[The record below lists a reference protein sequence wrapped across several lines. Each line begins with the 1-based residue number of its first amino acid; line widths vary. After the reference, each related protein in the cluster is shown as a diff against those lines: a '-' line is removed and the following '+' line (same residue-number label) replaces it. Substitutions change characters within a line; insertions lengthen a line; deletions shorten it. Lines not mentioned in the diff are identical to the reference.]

1 MGGGLWRQR
10 WSKKNPRSNNAA
22 RIYAL
27 CLLPKEIHNHLPCAL
42 FHAEGIHGYRASVS
56 RLYCARYCFEEIEDT
71 KGTALYP
78 ADGDELFC
86 QLRAVLSEKA
96 QISERQRAETE
107 LHKLGVELLFHTY
120 INRITFAEITH
131 NTAAHKY
138 DAIIYLDE
146 RVTKEEKRAN
156 AAAMRKAF
164 DAWLEENG
172 LTADPT
178 ALTEVPDPCEGRFD
192 TLAGAIAHI
201 DHILRFP
208 DLLLII

>member
-1 MGGGLWRQR
+1 MKKKFVMSLSQSYQQDLLNAIQLAEQGMLSPSRQ
-10 WSKKNPRSNNAA
+10 A
-22 RIYAL
+22 
-27 CLLPKEIHNHLPCAL
+27 
-42 FHAEGIHGYRASVS
+42 
-56 RLYCARYCFEEIEDT
+56 YCFEEIEDT
-71 KGTALYP
+71 KGTAFYP
-78 ADGDELFC
+78 ANGDELFRK
-86 QLRAVLSEKA
+86 LRTALGEKA

-120 INRITFAEITH
+120 IDRFTFAEITH

-146 RVTKEEKRAN
+146 RVTNEEKSAN
-156 AAAMRKAF
+156 TAAMRKAF

-172 LTADPT
+172 LTAAPA
-178 ALTEVPDPCEGRFD
+178 ALTEVPDPCAGCFD

-208 DLLLII
+208 DLLLI

>member
-1 MGGGLWRQR
+1 MG
-10 WSKKNPRSNNAA
+10 
-22 RIYAL
+22 
-27 CLLPKEIHNHLPCAL
+27 
-42 FHAEGIHGYRASVS
+42 
-56 RLYCARYCFEEIEDT
+56 
-71 KGTALYP
+71 
-78 ADGDELFC
+78 
-86 QLRAVLSEKA
+86 EKA

-107 LHKLGVELLFHTY
+107 LHKLGVELLFHIY
-120 INRITFAEITH
+120 INRFTFAEITH

-146 RVTKEEKRAN
+146 CATDKNKRAN

-164 DAWLEENG
+164 DAWLKESG
-172 LTADPT
+172 YTADPA

-208 DLLLII
+208 DLLLI

>member
-1 MGGGLWRQR
+1 MKKEFVMSLSQSYRQD
-10 WSKKNPRSNNAA
+10 
-22 RIYAL
+22 
-27 CLLPKEIHNHLPCAL
+27 LLDAIQLAKQGMLSPSQQA
-42 FHAEGIHGYRASVS
+42 
-56 RLYCARYCFEEIEDT
+56 YCFEEIEDT
-71 KGTALYP
+71 KGTAFYP

-86 QLRAVLSEKA
+86 QLRAVLGEEA
-96 QISERQRAETE
+96 QISERQRAEGE
-107 LHKLGVELLFHTY
+107 LHKLGVELLFHIY
-120 INRITFAEITH
+120 INRFTFAEITH

-146 RVTKEEKRAN
+146 CATDKNKRAN

-164 DAWLEENG
+164 DAWLKESG
-172 LTADPT
+172 YTADPA

-208 DLLLII
+208 DLLLI

>member
-1 MGGGLWRQR
+1 M
-10 WSKKNPRSNNAA
+10 
-22 RIYAL
+22 
-27 CLLPKEIHNHLPCAL
+27 
-42 FHAEGIHGYRASVS
+42 
-56 RLYCARYCFEEIEDT
+56 
-71 KGTALYP
+71 
-78 ADGDELFC
+78 
-86 QLRAVLSEKA
+86 
-96 QISERQRAETE
+96 
-107 LHKLGVELLFHTY
+107 GVELLFHTY
-120 INRITFAEITH
+120 KNRITFAETTH

-164 DAWLEENG
+164 DACLEEHG

-201 DHILRFP
+201 DHILHFP
-208 DLLLII
+208 DLLLI

>member
-1 MGGGLWRQR
+1 MNQNWIVENL
-10 WSKKNPRSNNAA
+10 NNAFSTWNGK
-22 RIYAL
+22 L
-27 CLLPKEIHNHLPCAL
+27 
-42 FHAEGIHGYRASVS
+42 
-56 RLYCARYCFEEIEDT
+56 
-71 KGTALYP
+71 
-78 ADGDELFC
+78 
-86 QLRAVLSEKA
+86 
-96 QISERQRAETE
+96 TE
-107 LHKLGVELLFHTY
+107 LWGLVTTSPQTFKGGAVWGVMQSLHNAMIGIDRF
-120 INRITFAEITH
+120 TFAEITH

-156 AAAMRKAF
+156 TAAMRKAF

-172 LTADPT
+172 LTADPI

>member
-1 MGGGLWRQR
+1 MTKDFCFTMAHSYQQDLLDAIQLAEQGMLSPSRQ
-10 WSKKNPRSNNAA
+10 A
-22 RIYAL
+22 
-27 CLLPKEIHNHLPCAL
+27 
-42 FHAEGIHGYRASVS
+42 
-56 RLYCARYCFEEIEDT
+56 YCFEEIEDT
-71 KGTALYP
+71 KGTAFYP
-78 ADGDELFC
+78 ANGDELFC
-86 QLRAVLSEKA
+86 QLRTAVDAKA

-120 INRITFAEITH
+120 IDRFTFSEITH

-146 RVTKEEKRAN
+146 RVTNEEKRAN
-156 AAAMRKAF
+156 VAAMRKAF

-208 DLLLII
+208 DLLLI

>member
-1 MGGGLWRQR
+1 MKKEFAMSLSQSYRQD
-10 WSKKNPRSNNAA
+10 
-22 RIYAL
+22 
-27 CLLPKEIHNHLPCAL
+27 LLDAIQL
-42 FHAEGIHGYRASVS
+42 AEQGMLSPSQQA
-56 RLYCARYCFEEIEDT
+56 YCFEEIEDT
-71 KGTALYP
+71 KGTAFYP

-86 QLRAVLSEKA
+86 QLRTALSEKT
-96 QISERQRAETE
+96 QISERLRTETE
-107 LHKLGVELLFHTY
+107 LHKFGVELLFHTY
-120 INRITFAEITH
+120 INRFTFGEITH

-146 RVTKEEKRAN
+146 RVINEEKRAN
-156 AAAMRKAF
+156 AAVMRKAF

>member
-1 MGGGLWRQR
+1 MTKDFCFTMAHSYQQDLLDAIQLAEQGMLSPSRQ
-10 WSKKNPRSNNAA
+10 A
-22 RIYAL
+22 
-27 CLLPKEIHNHLPCAL
+27 
-42 FHAEGIHGYRASVS
+42 
-56 RLYCARYCFEEIEDT
+56 YCFEEIEDT
-71 KGTALYP
+71 KGTAFYP
-78 ADGDELFC
+78 ANGDELFRK
-86 QLRAVLSEKA
+86 LRTALGEKA

-120 INRITFAEITH
+120 INRIAFAEITH

-146 RVTKEEKRAN
+146 RVTNEEKRAN
-156 AAAMRKAF
+156 VAAMRKAF

-208 DLLLII
+208 DLLLI

>member
-1 MGGGLWRQR
+1 MKKEFAMSLSQSYRQD
-10 WSKKNPRSNNAA
+10 
-22 RIYAL
+22 
-27 CLLPKEIHNHLPCAL
+27 LLDAIQL
-42 FHAEGIHGYRASVS
+42 AEQGMLSPS
-56 RLYCARYCFEEIEDT
+56 RQAYCFEEIEDT
-71 KGTALYP
+71 KGTAFYP
-78 ADGDELFC
+78 ANGDELFRK
-86 QLRAVLSEKA
+86 LRTALGEKA

-107 LHKLGVELLFHTY
+107 LHKLGVELLFHIY
-120 INRITFAEITH
+120 INRFTFAEITH

-146 RVTKEEKRAN
+146 RVTNEEKCAN

-164 DAWLEENG
+164 DVWLEENG
-172 LTADPT
+172 LTADST

-208 DLLLII
+208 DLLLI

>member
-1 MGGGLWRQR
+1 M
-10 WSKKNPRSNNAA
+10 
-22 RIYAL
+22 
-27 CLLPKEIHNHLPCAL
+27 
-42 FHAEGIHGYRASVS
+42 
-56 RLYCARYCFEEIEDT
+56 
-71 KGTALYP
+71 YP
-78 ADGDELFC
+78 ANGDELFRK
-86 QLRAVLSEKA
+86 LRSALGEKA

-107 LHKLGVELLFHTY
+107 LHKLGVELLFHIY
-120 INRITFAEITH
+120 INRFTFAEITH
-131 NTAAHKY
+131 NTATDRY

-146 RVTKEEKRAN
+146 RATDKEKRAN

-192 TLAGAIAHI
+192 TLAGANAHI

-208 DLLLII
+208 DLLLI

>member
-1 MGGGLWRQR
+1 MEKKFVLSLSQSYRQD
-10 WSKKNPRSNNAA
+10 
-22 RIYAL
+22 
-27 CLLPKEIHNHLPCAL
+27 LLDAIQL
-42 FHAEGIHGYRASVS
+42 AEQGMLSPSQQA
-56 RLYCARYCFEEIEDT
+56 YCFEEIEDT

-78 ADGDELFC
+78 ADGDELFR
-86 QLRAVLSEKA
+86 QLRTALGEKA
-96 QISERQRAETE
+96 QISERQRAEGE

-120 INRITFAEITH
+120 IDRFTFAEITH

-146 RVTKEEKRAN
+146 RATDKEKRAN

-164 DAWLEENG
+164 DAWLEKNG
-172 LTADPT
+172 LTADPA
-178 ALTEVPDPCEGRFD
+178 ALTEVPDPCEGRFN

-208 DLLLII
+208 DLLLI

>member
-1 MGGGLWRQR
+1 MTKDFCFTMAHSYQQD
-10 WSKKNPRSNNAA
+10 
-22 RIYAL
+22 
-27 CLLPKEIHNHLPCAL
+27 LLDAIQL
-42 FHAEGIHGYRASVS
+42 AEQGMLSPSQQA
-56 RLYCARYCFEEIEDT
+56 YCFEEIGDT
-71 KGTALYP
+71 KGTAFYP
-78 ADGDELFC
+78 ANGDELFC
-86 QLRAVLSEKA
+86 QLRTAVDAKA

-120 INRITFAEITH
+120 IDRFTFSEITH

-146 RVTKEEKRAN
+146 RVTNEEKHAN
-156 AAAMRKAF
+156 ASAMRKAF

-201 DHILRFP
+201 DHILHFP
-208 DLLLII
+208 DLLLI